1 MKRHLKEQSFDK
13 TSFKKA
19 VISQNAK
26 RKYHSMKLHLK
37 EQSFDK
43 TSYKK
48 VVISQNAKE
57 KHAMKHG
64 LQKQS
69 FD

>member
-1 MKRHLKEQSFDK
+1 
-13 TSFKKA
+13 
-19 VISQNAK
+19 
-26 RKYHSMKLHLK
+26 MKLHLK